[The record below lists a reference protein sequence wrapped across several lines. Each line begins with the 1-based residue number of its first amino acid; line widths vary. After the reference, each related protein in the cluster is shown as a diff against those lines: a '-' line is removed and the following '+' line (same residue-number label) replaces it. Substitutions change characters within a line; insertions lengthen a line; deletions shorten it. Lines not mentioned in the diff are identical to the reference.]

1 MSVVNICHILYMV
14 NYAIIFLLYCLGYMD
29 VRKETIS
36 PLKIGN
42 MLVEDFSG
50 VRFEEQ
56 KKVASWIL
64 EIGVSHTL
72 SREVALIT
80 ENVQ

>member
-1 MSVVNICHILYMV
+1 MIVVNICHILYMV

-42 MLVEDFSG
+42 MLVQGGASFW
-50 VRFEEQ
+50 EEGGR
-56 KKVASWIL
+56 L
-64 EIGVSHTL
+64 
-72 SREVALIT
+72 
-80 ENVQ
+80 

>member
-1 MSVVNICHILYMV
+1 MIVVNICHKLYMV

-56 KKVASWIL
+56 KKVAS
-64 EIGVSHTL
+64 
-72 SREVALIT
+72 
-80 ENVQ
+80 

>member
-1 MSVVNICHILYMV
+1 MCITYNSWTHESNKTVHKWLLSTCHMLYVV

-42 MLVEDFSG
+42 MLEEDFSG

-56 KKVASWIL
+56 KKVAS
-64 EIGVSHTL
+64 
-72 SREVALIT
+72 
-80 ENVQ
+80 